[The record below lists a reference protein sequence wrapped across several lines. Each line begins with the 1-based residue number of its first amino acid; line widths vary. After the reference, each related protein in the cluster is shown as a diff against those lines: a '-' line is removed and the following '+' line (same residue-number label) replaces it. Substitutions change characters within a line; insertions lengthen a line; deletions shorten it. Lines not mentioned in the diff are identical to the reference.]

1 MLTAKRIQSIVEKAA
16 AKLRTEPLP
25 LLPAADVGAVPEAL
39 NGCSDTCAAYESDDV
54 HQTNSCEGSDCISYD
69 FPFGFVGKGVKR

>member
-1 MLTAKRIQSIVEKAA
+1 MTSTERIVSRAA
-16 AKLRTEPLP
+16 ELLRTAPIPEPP
-25 LLPAADVGAVPEAL
+25 PADTGAVPAAL

-69 FPFGFVGKGVKR
+69 FPMGFVGKGARR